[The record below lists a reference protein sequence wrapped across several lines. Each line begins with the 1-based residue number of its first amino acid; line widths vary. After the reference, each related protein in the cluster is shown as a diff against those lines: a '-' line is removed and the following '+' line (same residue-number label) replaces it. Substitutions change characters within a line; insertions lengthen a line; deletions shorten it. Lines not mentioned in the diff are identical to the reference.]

1 MNYLLNSPE
10 NIFFQKLQLKTNV
23 PFCMRYPTFFFH
35 LLHVKIPHEV
45 ETRTFLKLYVS
56 FSRYK
61 QICTFFF
68 HFTKNIV
75 GKNTWLIWIHFH
87 RNLAVIETSAL
98 KVQVD
103 RNATDT

>member
-23 PFCMRYPTFFFH
+23 PFCTRYPTFFFH
-35 LLHVKIPHEV
+35 LLRVK
-45 ETRTFLKLYVS
+45 KLYVS

-61 QICTFFF
+61 QDLHILF

-75 GKNTWLIWIHFH
+75 GKNTNLIWIHFH

-103 RNATDT
+103 KNATDT